1 MTLNLPVDITGHNK
15 RVFRMIEGLEQL
27 SEKERLGLFSLQK
40 GTVTKKLVQEELME
54 GEKRK

>member
-1 MTLNLPVDITGHNK
+1 
-15 RVFRMIEGLEQL
+15 MIEGLEQL

-54 GEKRK
+54 GEKRR